1 MSAPHRRRTDHPE
14 VSAPVTPSRD
24 DPDGGEG
31 VGRDALNGDAAGD
44 GRDTPAGDAM
54 GDDRDTRDGDASG
67 DDADLASVVAA
78 DDEDEATR
86 TMARQGSVTFAG
98 DVVKKLFGFVIIAV
112 ITRLVS
118 PGVYGLFVIASSLVL
133 FVQTLAGLGLS
144 RAVDYY
150 VPQYLSAGD
159 EESARGVVR
168 TATGIALV
176 SSTIV
181 AGVLITVRHTVAGLF
196 DEPALGIALL
206 MLAVTFP
213 MLAIYK
219 ILLASFNAIK
229 RLKYRVYMRDF
240 VRTSVRLLVTAV
252 LLILGYG
259 LIGIVAG
266 YIVGLFVA
274 MCVGIALLVRHAPGL
289 VRGPGRPADP
299 RPLLSYAT
307 PLAIAGLIYVI
318 LGQIDYFVIG
328 VFGTSEGVGIYRVGY
343 MLASNLLIV
352 FTAVSPVFKP
362 LIAEVRLDDAAVQR
376 HYRTATRWVAG
387 LTLPLAI
394 TVTLGASAY
403 LSLIFTDQYVAG
415 TIAVAILSFG
425 YYVNVVCG
433 GPDGALL
440 QGLGY
445 SRLVFLNTSLLLVTN
460 LVGSLLLV
468 PRLGITGAAIGTASA
483 LTISGLAAITEV
495 YVVRDIHPF
504 TRDLGKVFVA
514 GVPAGIAGAIVLVV
528 APDIVV
534 AVFLPLVVFGTYAAG
549 LVFTSAFTQDDVS
562 FASEL
567 SPRAGEVVASFL

>member
-1 MSAPHRRRTDHPE
+1 MTSSP
-14 VSAPVTPSRD
+14 
-24 DPDGGEG
+24 
-31 VGRDALNGDAAGD
+31 GDAGD
-44 GRDTPAGDAM
+44 DGHGDRAGDA
-54 GDDRDTRDGDASG
+54 GGTGEDARVDGSPAAGEEAGGQAEEDFASM
-67 DDADLASVVAA
+67 VTA

-86 TMARQGSVTFAG
+86 TMARQGSITFAG

-118 PGVYGLFVIASSLVL
+118 PAIYGLFVIASSLVL
-133 FVQTLAGLGLS
+133 FIQTLAGLGLS

-150 VPQYLSAGD
+150 VPQHLSDGD
-159 EESARGVVR
+159 EDSARGVVR

-181 AGVLITVRHTVAGLF
+181 AGVLVTVRTSVADVF
-196 DEPALGIALL
+196 DEPALAVALL
-206 MLAVTFP
+206 MLAITLP

-240 VRTSVRLLVTAV
+240 VRPSVRLMVTAG
-252 LLILGYG
+252 LLIFGYG
-259 LIGIVAG
+259 LIGVVAG

-274 MCVGIALLVRHAPGL
+274 VCVGVLLLVRNAPGL
-289 VRGPGRPADP
+289 VRGPGRPANP
-299 RPLLSYAT
+299 KPLLSYAT
-307 PLAIAGLIYVI
+307 PLAVAGLIYVI

-343 MLASNLLIV
+343 MLAANLLII

-362 LIAEVRLDDAAVQR
+362 LIAEVRTDDAAVQR

-403 LSLIFTDQYVAG
+403 LSLIFTDQYAAG

-425 YYVNVVCG
+425 YFVNVVCG

-445 SRLVFLNTSLLLVTN
+445 SRLVFFNTTLLLTTN

-468 PRLGITGAAIGTASA
+468 PRLGITGAAIGTSSA
-483 LTISGLAAITEV
+483 LTLAGLAAVTEV
-495 YVVRDIHPF
+495 YVIRDIHPF
-504 TRDLGKVFVA
+504 TRDLAKVFVA
-514 GVPAGIAGAIVLVV
+514 AVPAAAAGGVVLLV

-534 AVFLPLVVFGTYAAG
+534 AVFLPVVVFATYG
-549 LVFTSAFTQDDVS
+549 LVLVATDAFTQDDVS
-562 FASEL
+562 FANEL
-567 SPRAGEVVASFL
+567 SPRAGDVVASLQ